1 MVKSRLITFLINIF
15 FPIAS
20 FAAEFIASLDHN
32 QINVGDSF
40 TLQLKL
46 SDASPEGYPDTSEL
60 KKDFTILGKQ
70 QLSNTTIIN
79 GNVSSSTSW
88 QYRLAPKKE
97 GKYTIPPIK
106 IESSEGVLTS
116 QPISLSVGKG
126 SGPSTNP
133 DKSITFSASVNKRTP
148 YKNEP
153 IIYTVRFT
161 SQENLVNIQLGESL
175 VDGAVIKT
183 IRKPEVIE
191 RVDNGIPTK
200 ILEAKY
206 IITPL
211 KPGSVKIPGFLIQGQ
226 KVVQDKSPFYSVFGR
241 EEGFSSILK
250 GFENLG
256 IERLEPFTL
265 ISNEVVL
272 DVKSPPQNL
281 SVWLPAESLEIS
293 ESLPEN
299 QSFKVGEAFTRSF
312 TIVGESI
319 TANQLPN
326 LKDQQGKG
334 AHVKIYGDKPV
345 TKESFKQDKLTSWRE
360 ESYTL
365 VPQQP
370 GKLTLPEISVSWWNV
385 KENKIAYAT
394 IAERTIEVMPG
405 IHTPPFSSQITQSVK
420 SQKPEDKIPV
430 SPITQTSGGTSKN
443 NNVLYVIIG
452 GLTLLVALALLWI
465 FKLKKEK
472 SPRETTKDRR
482 EPILTDEISKRMAS
496 DANSK
501 DLLKTN
507 TPEELYHFLQ
517 AYGHGHWK
525 APQNA
530 SLEVLFAT
538 AKNQYADL
546 SQEDIDFVVRNLQDA
561 LYAEKDVPLD
571 EVKNR
576 CLSLILSI
584 KNREKKGSHKPK
596 ILPDLNPT

>member
-116 QPISLSVGKG
+116 QPISLSVEKG

-161 SQENLVNIQLGESL
+161 SQENLVNIQLGESP

-226 KVVQDKSPFYSVFGR
+226 KVVQDKSPFDSVFGR

-312 TIVGESI
+312 TIVGEGI

-420 SQKPEDKIPV
+420 SQKPEDKTPV

>member
-97 GKYTIPPIK
+97 GKYTISPIK

-116 QPISLSVGKG
+116 QPISLSVEKG

-161 SQENLVNIQLGESL
+161 SQENLVNIQLGESP

-226 KVVQDKSPFYSVFGR
+226 KVVQDKSPFDSMFGR

-312 TIVGESI
+312 TIVGEGI

-345 TKESFKQDKLTSWRE
+345 TEESFKQDKLTSWRE

-405 IHTPPFSSQITQSVK
+405 IHTPPSSSQITQSVK
-420 SQKPEDKIPV
+420 SQKPEDKTPV

-507 TPEELYHFLQ
+507 TPEKLYHFLQ

-596 ILPDLNPT
+596 TLPDLNPT